1 MEDRFVYA
9 DNAAT
14 TPIHA
19 DVLNKMM
26 PFLTTEYG
34 NASTL
39 YRLGQSSHKA
49 LENARQ
55 EVALLMN
62 ADPSE
67 ITFTGCG
74 SEADNLALRGYLHS
88 RQAKGRKHL
97 IISTIEHHAIL
108 YTAKALEKEG
118 FEVTYLPVNQ
128 YGQVEPQALEQAIRP
143 DTALVSIMFANNEIG
158 TINPVA
164 ELGRVCHERGVVF
177 HTDAVQAYGHVPM
190 DVKAMNIDMLSLSG
204 HKINAPKGVGA
215 IYIRKGIRLEPQITG
230 GGQERGLRSGTE
242 NIASIVG
249 LGEAARLKRVNMERE
264 TAYIGA
270 LSRKLIDGVLQ
281 LPQTILT
288 GHPTQRLPGTC
299 SFCINAIEGESLVL
313 RLDMNGICA
322 STGSACS
329 TGSLDP
335 SHVLLGI
342 GLSHEISHGSLRL
355 TLGPQNTEEDVDYIL
370 ERLKGVV
377 ETLRAMSPIWDPKQ
391 N

>member
-62 ADPSE
+62 AEPAE

-74 SEADNLALRGYLHS
+74 SESDNLALRGYLHS

-97 IISTIEHHAIL
+97 IVSTIEHHAIL
-108 YTAKALEKEG
+108 YTAQALEKEG
-118 FEVTYLPVNQ
+118 FAVTYLPVNQ
-128 YGQVEPQALEQAIRP
+128 YGQVELQALEQAIRP

-164 ELGRVCHERGVVF
+164 ELGRVCHEKGVVF
-177 HTDAVQAYGHVPM
+177 HTDAVQAYGHVPI

-215 IYIRKGIRLEPQITG
+215 IYVRKGIRLEPQLTG

>member
-74 SEADNLALRGYLHS
+74 SESDNLALRGYLHS
-88 RQAKGRKHL
+88 RQAKGKKHL
-97 IISTIEHHAIL
+97 IVSTIEHHAIL
-108 YTAKALEKEG
+108 YTAQALEKEG
-118 FEVTYLPVNQ
+118 FAVTYLPVNQ

-164 ELGRVCHERGVVF
+164 ELGRVCHEKGVVF
-177 HTDAVQAYGHVPM
+177 HTDAVQAYGHVPI

-215 IYIRKGIRLEPQITG
+215 IYVRKGIRLEPQITG

>member
-74 SEADNLALRGYLHS
+74 SESDNLALRGYLHS

-164 ELGRVCHERGVVF
+164 ELGRVCHEKGVVF
-177 HTDAVQAYGHVPM
+177 HTDAVQAYGHVPI

-215 IYIRKGIRLEPQITG
+215 IYVRKGIRLEPQLTG

>member
-74 SEADNLALRGYLHS
+74 SESDNLALRGYLHS
-88 RQAKGRKHL
+88 RQAKGKKHL
-97 IISTIEHHAIL
+97 IVSTIEHHAIL
-108 YTAKALEKEG
+108 YTAQALEKEG
-118 FEVTYLPVNQ
+118 FAVTYLPVNQ

-164 ELGRVCHERGVVF
+164 ELGRVCHEKGVVF

-215 IYIRKGIRLEPQITG
+215 IYVCKGIRLEPQLTG

>member
-74 SEADNLALRGYLHS
+74 SESDNLALRGYLHS
-88 RQAKGRKHL
+88 RQAKGKKHL
-97 IISTIEHHAIL
+97 IVSTIEHHAIL
-108 YTAKALEKEG
+108 YTAQALEKEG
-118 FEVTYLPVNQ
+118 FAVTYLPVNQ

-164 ELGRVCHERGVVF
+164 ELGRVCHEKGVVF
-177 HTDAVQAYGHVPM
+177 HTDAVQSYGHVPI

-215 IYIRKGIRLEPQITG
+215 IYVRKGIRLEPQLTG

>member
-14 TPIHA
+14 TPI
-19 DVLNKMM
+19 DPRVLEKMM

-39 YRLGQSSHKA
+39 YALGQSSHLA
-49 LENARQ
+49 LEEARRQ
-55 EVALLMN
+55 VALLMN
-62 ADPSE
+62 AEPGE
-67 ITFTGCG
+67 IYFTGCG

-88 RQAKGRKHL
+88 RQAKGKRHL
-97 IISTIEHHAIL
+97 ITSCIEHHAVL
-108 YTAKALEKEG
+108 YTAQALEKEG
-118 FEVTYLPVNQ
+118 FDVTYLPVDRD
-128 YGQVEPQALEQAIRP
+128 GKVRLADLEAAIRP

-158 TINPVA
+158 TINDVA
-164 ELGRVCHERGVVF
+164 AIGKLCREKGVVF
-177 HTDAVQAYGHVPM
+177 HTDAVQAYGHVPV
-190 DVKAMNIDMLSLSG
+190 DVKAMNIDMLSISG

-215 IYIRKGIRLEPQITG
+215 LYIRKGILVEPQITG
-230 GGQERGLRSGTE
+230 GGQEKGRRSGTE

-249 LGEAARLKRVNMERE
+249 LGEAARIKRENLEQEMTYLR
-264 TAYIGA
+264 G
-270 LSRKLIDGVLQ
+270 LSRKLIDGVLRM
-281 LPQTILT
+281 PQTILT
-288 GHPTQRLPGTC
+288 GHPTDRLPGTC

-355 TLGPQNTEEDVDYIL
+355 TLGKQNTEEDVDYIL
-370 ERLKGVV
+370 ERLKDVV
-377 ETLRAMSPIWDPKQ
+377 DVLRAMSPIWKA
-391 N
+391 

>member
-14 TPIHA
+14 TPIA
-19 DVLNKMM
+19 AEVLSKMM

-39 YRLGQSSHKA
+39 YHLGQSSHKA
-49 LENARQ
+49 LENARK

-62 ADPSE
+62 AEPSE
-67 ITFTGCG
+67 IIFTGCG
-74 SEADNLALRGYLHS
+74 SESDNMALRGYLHS
-88 RQAKGRKHL
+88 PQAKGKKHM
-97 IISTIEHHAIL
+97 ITSTIEHHAIL
-108 YTAKALEKEG
+108 HTAQALEREG
-118 FEVTYLPVNQ
+118 YEVTYLPVNQ
-128 YGQVEPQALEQAIRP
+128 YGQVELDQLAAAIRP

-158 TINPVA
+158 TINHVA
-164 ELGRVCHERGVVF
+164 EIGALCREKGVVF
-177 HTDAVQAYGHVPM
+177 HTDAVQAYGHVPV
-190 DVKAMNIDMLSLSG
+190 DVKAMNIDLLSLSG

-215 IYIRKGIRLEPQITG
+215 IYIRKGIVLQPILTG

-242 NIASIVG
+242 HIASIVA

-264 TAYIGA
+264 SAYVGY
-270 LSRKLIDGVLQ
+270 LSQKLIEGVLK

-370 ERLKGVV
+370 ERLTQVV
-377 ETLRAMSPIWDPKQ
+377 ETLRAMSPIWKA
-391 N
+391 

>member
-74 SEADNLALRGYLHS
+74 SESDNLALRGYLHS

-97 IISTIEHHAIL
+97 IVSTIEHHAIL

-164 ELGRVCHERGVVF
+164 ELGRVCHEKGVVF
-177 HTDAVQAYGHVPM
+177 HTDAVQAYGHVPI

-215 IYIRKGIRLEPQITG
+215 IYVRKGIRLEPQLTG

>member
-39 YRLGQSSHKA
+39 YRLGQGSHKA
-49 LENARQ
+49 LENARR

-62 ADPSE
+62 AEPSE

-74 SEADNLALRGYLHS
+74 SESDNLALRGYLHS
-88 RQAKGRKHL
+88 RQAKGKKHL

-108 YTAKALEKEG
+108 YTAQALEKEG

-158 TINPVA
+158 TVNPVA
-164 ELGRVCHERGVVF
+164 ELGRVCHEKGVVF
-177 HTDAVQAYGHVPM
+177 HTDAVQAYGHVPI

-215 IYIRKGIRLEPQITG
+215 IYVRKGIRLEPQITG

-249 LGEAARLKRVNMERE
+249 LGEAARLKRVNMDRE

-355 TLGPQNTEEDVDYIL
+355 TLGPQNTEEDMDYIL

>member
-1 MEDRFVYA
+1 MKEFRFRYGDGEVMIPL
-9 DNAAT
+9 DERQVLGELHGNHVPAA
-14 TPIHA
+14 
-19 DVLNKMM
+19 
-26 PFLTTEYG
+26 
-34 NASTL
+34 ASIPDTL
-39 YRLGQSSHKA
+39 RAA
-49 LENARQ
+49 LENART
-55 EVALLMN
+55 EVALLMH
-62 ADPSE
+62 AEPSE
-67 ITFTGCG
+67 IIFTGCG
-74 SEADNLALRGYLHS
+74 SESANMALRGYLHS
-88 RQAKGRKHL
+88 PQAKGKKHM
-97 IISTIEHHAIL
+97 ITSTIEHHAIL
-108 YTAKALEKEG
+108 HTAQALEREG
-118 FEVTYLPVNQ
+118 YEVTYLPVNQ
-128 YGQVEPQALEQAIRP
+128 YGQVELDQLAAAIRP

-158 TINPVA
+158 TINHVA
-164 ELGRVCHERGVVF
+164 EIGALCREKGVVF
-177 HTDAVQAYGHVPM
+177 HTDAVQAYGHVPV
-190 DVKAMNIDMLSLSG
+190 DVKAMNIDLLSLSG

-215 IYIRKGIRLEPQITG
+215 IYIRKGIVLQPILTG

-242 NIASIVG
+242 NIASIVA

-264 TAYIGA
+264 SAYVGY
-270 LSRKLIDGVLQ
+270 LSQKLIEGVLK

-370 ERLKGVV
+370 ERLTQVV
-377 ETLRAMSPIWDPKQ
+377 ETLRAMSPIWKA
-391 N
+391 

>member
-74 SEADNLALRGYLHS
+74 SESDNLALRGYLHS
-88 RQAKGRKHL
+88 RQAKGKKHL
-97 IISTIEHHAIL
+97 IVSTIEHHAIL
-108 YTAKALEKEG
+108 YTAQALEKEG
-118 FEVTYLPVNQ
+118 FAVTYLPVNQ
-128 YGQVEPQALEQAIRP
+128 YGQVEPQALEEAIRP

-164 ELGRVCHERGVVF
+164 ELGRVCHEKGVVF
-177 HTDAVQAYGHVPM
+177 HTDAVQAYGHVPI

-215 IYIRKGIRLEPQITG
+215 IYVRKGIRLEPQLTG

-270 LSRKLIDGVLQ
+270 LSRKLINGVLQ